1 MEKMQENAGNRME
14 FLTSAEAAEYLRIKE
29 RKLYE
34 LVANGAVPCS
44 KVTGKWLFPRHE
56 LDRWVLAGLH
66 RPAGLPDAE
75 PMPIVGGSHD
85 PLLEWALRDSGSGL
99 ATLAEGSEAGLER
112 VAQRDVVAAAIHL
125 HRLDDSEADANVA
138 ALAADTRLLDAVLIG
153 FVEREQ
159 GLLVPP
165 GNPAGIT
172 SLADVA
178 RGKRPMAQ
186 RPKGAGA
193 QLLFLA
199 WLRREGLTLDDI
211 VTAPR
216 VCPTGPDVAQAVRA
230 GDAACGIATR
240 AVADTS
246 GLGFVPLM
254 WERFDLV
261 VRQRDLVRPPF
272 QALLECMRGEAFA
285 RRARDFGGYRLD
297 ITGRVRFA
305 R

>member
-1 MEKMQENAGNRME
+1 ME
-14 FLTSAEAAEYLRIKE
+14 FLTSAEAADYLRIKE

-56 LDRWVLAGLH
+56 LDRWVLAGLQ
-66 RPAGLPDAE
+66 RPPRSTDAE

-99 ATLAEGSEAGLER
+99 ASLAEGSEAGLER
-112 VAQRDVVAAAIHL
+112 FAAREVVAAAIHL
-125 HRLDDSEADANVA
+125 HALHDVQADANVA
-138 ALAADTRLLDAVLIG
+138 AIAADTRLLDGVLIG

-165 GNPAGIT
+165 GNPAGIA

-178 RGKRPMAQ
+178 RQNLLMAQ

-199 WLRREGLTLDDI
+199 GLQREGLTLSDI
-211 VTAPR
+211 VAAPR

-240 AVADTS
+240 AVADAA
-246 GLGFVPLM
+246 GLGFVTLT

-261 VRQRDLVRPPF
+261 VRLRDLVRPPF

-285 RRARDFGGYRLD
+285 RRARDFGGYRLES
-297 ITGRVRFA
+297 TGRVRSA